1 MVLITHVPPSY
12 VGIGSNQYSDPLG
25 IAQQRRWCTMR
36 RILLVLSVAALVAVM
51 AMASAVPAF
60 AEGFNF
66 GGCQSF
72 TAQTGTSFF
81 IAGEVTPS
89 EQAAEL
95 NPRNAHP
102 G

>member
-1 MVLITHVPPSY
+1 
-12 VGIGSNQYSDPLG
+12 
-25 IAQQRRWCTMR
+25 MR

-72 TAQTGTSFF
+72 TAQTGISVFTGPS
-81 IAGEVTPS
+81 TPS
-89 EQAAEL
+89 QQAAEF
-95 NPRNAHP
+95 NPRNANDLGGRCGH
-102 G
+102 